1 MRDGKLRLLPDLVI
15 DHRGSVTVEFVWK
28 KFFGKGGEAVSAF
41 LKKVIRNRALLLMV
55 LPGTIWFLIFAYLP
69 MFGAI
74 LAFKDFRIS
83 RDGFFASVF
92 NSKWVSFKNFEYLF
106 TTNDA
111 YIITRNTILYN
122 VVMIIL
128 GLVVAVGFAILL
140 SELANKRMAKV
151 YQTGMFLPHFLSWVI
166 ISYFAF
172 TFLSMDKG
180 TLNQIITYFGG
191 DPVSWYS
198 ETKYWPF
205 IIVLVGIWKSV
216 GYNSVIYLA
225 AITGIDRSYYEA
237 AVIDGA
243 TKWKQIRYITIP
255 LLRPLMII
263 LTILAIGGIFRS
275 DFGLFYQLPKDA
287 GALYPVT
294 NVIDTFV
301 YRGLINMGDIG
312 MSTAAGLYQSIVGL
326 ILILCANYIVR
337 KIEKD
342 HAIF

>member
-1 MRDGKLRLLPDLVI
+1 MSGFI
-15 DHRGSVTVEFVWK
+15 
-28 KFFGKGGEAVSAF
+28 
-41 LKKVIRNRALLLMV
+41 KKVIRNRFMLLMI

-69 MFGAI
+69 MFGTV

-83 RDGFFASVF
+83 PDGFFASVL
-92 NSKWVSFKNFEYLF
+92 NSEWVGFKNFEYLF

-122 VVMIIL
+122 LAFIIL
-128 GLVVAVGFAILL
+128 GLVIAVGFAIML
-140 SELANKRMAKV
+140 SELVNKRTAKV

-172 TFLSMDKG
+172 TFLSVDKG

-191 DPVSWYS
+191 EPISWYS
-198 ETKYWPF
+198 EAKYWPF
-205 IIVLVGIWKSV
+205 ILVFVGIWKGV

-225 AITGIDRSYYEA
+225 AITGIDKSYYEA

-243 TKWKQIRYITIP
+243 SKWKQVRYITIP
-255 LLRPLMII
+255 LLKPLMII

-275 DFGLFYQLPKDA
+275 DFGLFYQLPKDS

-301 YRGLINMGDIG
+301 YRGLMNMGDIG
-312 MSTAAGLYQSIVGL
+312 MSTAAGLYQSFVGL
-326 ILILCANYIVR
+326 ILILVANYIVR

>member
-1 MRDGKLRLLPDLVI
+1 MSGFI
-15 DHRGSVTVEFVWK
+15 
-28 KFFGKGGEAVSAF
+28 
-41 LKKVIRNRALLLMV
+41 KKVIRNRFMLLMI

-69 MFGAI
+69 MFGTV

-83 RDGFFASVF
+83 PDGFFASVF
-92 NSKWVSFKNFEYLF
+92 NSEWVGFKNFEYLF

-122 VVMIIL
+122 LAFIIL
-128 GLVVAVGFAILL
+128 GLIIAVGFAIML
-140 SELANKRMAKV
+140 SELVNKRTAKV

-172 TFLSMDKG
+172 TFLSVDKG

-191 DPVSWYS
+191 EPISWYS
-198 ETKYWPF
+198 EAKYWPY
-205 IIVLVGIWKSV
+205 IIIFVGIWKGV

-225 AITGIDRSYYEA
+225 AITGIDKSYYEA

-243 TKWKQIRYITIP
+243 SKWKQVRYITIP
-255 LLRPLMII
+255 LLKPLMII

-275 DFGLFYQLPKDA
+275 DFGLFYQLPKDS

-312 MSTAAGLYQSIVGL
+312 MSTAAGLYQSFVGL
-326 ILILCANYIVR
+326 VLILVANYIVR

>member
-1 MRDGKLRLLPDLVI
+1 MNA
-15 DHRGSVTVEFVWK
+15 FWK
-28 KFFGKGGEAVSAF
+28 KLLRNKG
-41 LKKVIRNRALLLMV
+41 LLLLV
-55 LPGTIWFLIFAYLP
+55 LPGTVWFLIFAYLP
-69 MFGAI
+69 MFGSV
-74 LAFKDFRIS
+74 LAFKDFRIH
-83 RDGFFASVF
+83 RDGFFASVL
-92 NSKWVSFKNFEYLF
+92 NSKWMGFKNFEYLF

-122 VVMIIL
+122 LALIIL
-128 GLVVAVGFAILL
+128 GLVISVTFAIIL
-140 SELANKRMAKV
+140 SELVNKKMAKI

-172 TFLSMDKG
+172 TFLSTDKG
-180 TLNQIITYFGG
+180 TLNHIISYFGG
-191 DPVSWYS
+191 EPIMWYT
-198 ETKYWPF
+198 EQKYWPF
-205 IIVLVGIWKSV
+205 ILIFVGIWKGV

-225 AITGIDRSYYEA
+225 SITGIDKSYYEA

-255 LLRPLMII
+255 LLKPLMII

-275 DFGLFYQLPKDA
+275 DFGLFYQLPKDS

-312 MSTAAGLYQSIVGL
+312 MSTAAGLYQSMVGL
-326 ILILCANYIVR
+326 ILILITNYIVR

>member
-1 MRDGKLRLLPDLVI
+1 MSGFI
-15 DHRGSVTVEFVWK
+15 
-28 KFFGKGGEAVSAF
+28 
-41 LKKVIRNRALLLMV
+41 KKVIRNRFMLLMI

-69 MFGAI
+69 MFGTV

-83 RDGFFASVF
+83 PDGFFASVF
-92 NSKWVSFKNFEYLF
+92 NSEWVGFKNFEYLF

-122 VVMIIL
+122 LAFIIL
-128 GLVVAVGFAILL
+128 GLIIAVGFAIML
-140 SELANKRMAKV
+140 SELVNKRTAKV

-172 TFLSMDKG
+172 TFLSVDKG

-191 DPVSWYS
+191 DPISWYS
-198 ETKYWPF
+198 EAKYWPF
-205 IIVLVGIWKSV
+205 ILVFVGIWKGV

-225 AITGIDRSYYEA
+225 AITGIDKSYYEA

-243 TKWKQIRYITIP
+243 TKWKQVRYITIP
-255 LLRPLMII
+255 LLKPLMII

-275 DFGLFYQLPKDA
+275 DFGLFYQLPKDS

-312 MSTAAGLYQSIVGL
+312 MSTAAGLYQSLVGL
-326 ILILCANYIVR
+326 ILILVANYIVR

>member
-1 MRDGKLRLLPDLVI
+1 MNA
-15 DHRGSVTVEFVWK
+15 FWK
-28 KFFGKGGEAVSAF
+28 KLLRNKG
-41 LKKVIRNRALLLMV
+41 LLLLV
-55 LPGTIWFLIFAYLP
+55 LPGTVWFLIFAYLP
-69 MFGAI
+69 MFGSV
-74 LAFKDFRIS
+74 LAFKDFRIH
-83 RDGFFASVF
+83 RDGFFASVL
-92 NSKWVSFKNFEYLF
+92 NSKWMGFKNFEYLF

-122 VVMIIL
+122 LAMIIL
-128 GLVVAVGFAILL
+128 GLVISVTFAIIL
-140 SELANKRMAKV
+140 SELVNKKMAKI

-172 TFLSMDKG
+172 TFLSTDKG
-180 TLNQIITYFGG
+180 TLNHIISYFGG
-191 DPVSWYS
+191 EPIMWYT
-198 ETKYWPF
+198 EQKYWPF
-205 IIVLVGIWKSV
+205 ILIFVGIWKGV

-225 AITGIDRSYYEA
+225 SITGIDKSYYEA

-255 LLRPLMII
+255 LLKPLMII

-275 DFGLFYQLPKDA
+275 DFGLFYQLPKDS

-312 MSTAAGLYQSIVGL
+312 MSTAAGLYQSMVGL
-326 ILILCANYIVR
+326 ILILITNYIVR

>member
-1 MRDGKLRLLPDLVI
+1 MSGFI
-15 DHRGSVTVEFVWK
+15 
-28 KFFGKGGEAVSAF
+28 
-41 LKKVIRNRALLLMV
+41 KKVIRNRFMLLMI

-69 MFGAI
+69 MFGTV

-83 RDGFFASVF
+83 PDGFFASVF
-92 NSKWVSFKNFEYLF
+92 NSEWVGFKNFEYLF

-111 YIITRNTILYN
+111 YIITSHTILYN
-122 VVMIIL
+122 LAFIIQ
-128 GLVVAVGFAILL
+128 GLVFAVGFAIML
-140 SELANKRMAKV
+140 SELVNKRTAKV

-172 TFLSMDKG
+172 TFLSVDKG

-191 DPVSWYS
+191 EPISWYA
-198 ETKYWPF
+198 EAKYWPF
-205 IIVLVGIWKSV
+205 ILVFVGIWKGV

-225 AITGIDRSYYEA
+225 AITGIDKSYYEA

-243 TKWKQIRYITIP
+243 NKWKQTRYITIP
-255 LLRPLMII
+255 LLKPLMII

-275 DFGLFYQLPKDA
+275 DFGLFYQLPKDS

-312 MSTAAGLYQSIVGL
+312 MSTAAGLYQSLVGL
-326 ILILCANYIVR
+326 VLILVANYIVR
-337 KIEKD
+337 RIEKD

>member
-1 MRDGKLRLLPDLVI
+1 M
-15 DHRGSVTVEFVWK
+15 
-28 KFFGKGGEAVSAF
+28 AAF
-41 LKKVIRNRALLLMV
+41 LKKVIRNRALLIMI

-69 MFGAI
+69 MFGTV

-83 RDGFFASVF
+83 RDGFFASVI
-92 NSKWVSFKNFEYLF
+92 NSEWVGFKNFEYLF
-106 TTNDA
+106 STNDA

-122 VVMIIL
+122 LFFIFL
-128 GLVVAVGFAILL
+128 GLIIAVAFAIMLN
-140 SELANKRMAKV
+140 ELVNKKMAKV

-180 TLNQIITYFGG
+180 TLNHIITLFGG
-191 DPVSWYS
+191 DKISWYS
-198 ETKYWPF
+198 EPKYWPF
-205 IIVLVGIWKSV
+205 ILVLVGIWKGV
-216 GYNSVIYLA
+216 GYNSVVYLA
-225 AITGIDRSYYEA
+225 SLTGIDKSYYEA

-255 LLRPLMII
+255 LLKPLMII

-275 DFGLFYQLPKDA
+275 DFGLFYQLPKDS

-312 MSTAAGLYQSIVGL
+312 MSTAAGLYQSLVGL
-326 ILILCANYIVR
+326 VLILLANYIVR
-337 KIEKD
+337 KIERD

>member
-1 MRDGKLRLLPDLVI
+1 M
-15 DHRGSVTVEFVWK
+15 
-28 KFFGKGGEAVSAF
+28 SAF
-41 LKKVIRNRALLLMV
+41 IKKVVRNRFLLFMV

-69 MFGAI
+69 MFGTV

-83 RDGFFASVF
+83 PDGFFASVF
-92 NSKWVSFKNFEYLF
+92 NSEWVGFENFEYLF
-106 TTNDA
+106 STNDA

-122 VVMIIL
+122 LAFIFL
-128 GLVVAVGFAILL
+128 GLIVAVGFAIML
-140 SELANKRMAKV
+140 SELVNKRTAKV

-172 TFLSMDKG
+172 TFLSVDKG
-180 TLNQIITYFGG
+180 TLNQIIAFFGG
-191 DPVSWYS
+191 DPISWYS
-198 ETKYWPF
+198 EPKYWPY
-205 IIVLVGIWKSV
+205 IIVFVGIWKGV

-225 AITGIDRSYYEA
+225 AITGIDKTYYEA
-237 AVIDGA
+237 AIIDGA
-243 TKWKQIRYITIP
+243 SKWKQIRYITIP
-255 LLRPLMII
+255 LLKPIMII

-287 GALYPVT
+287 GALYSVT

-301 YRGLINMGDIG
+301 YRGLMNMGDIG
-312 MSTAAGLYQSIVGL
+312 MSTAAGLYQSVVGL
-326 ILILCANYIVR
+326 ILILVANYIVR

>member
-1 MRDGKLRLLPDLVI
+1 MAA
-15 DHRGSVTVEFVWK
+15 FWK
-28 KFFGKGGEAVSAF
+28 KV
-41 LKKVIRNRALLLMV
+41 VRNRALLLFV
-55 LPGTIWFLIFAYLP
+55 LPGTLWFLIFAYLP
-69 MFGAI
+69 MFGTI

-92 NSKWVSFKNFEYLF
+92 NSKWVGFKNFEYLF

-111 YIITRNTILYN
+111 FIITRNTILYN
-122 VVMIIL
+122 LALIFL
-128 GLVVAVGFAILL
+128 GLVISVGFAVML
-140 SELANKRMAKV
+140 SELVNKRMAKV

-180 TLNQIITYFGG
+180 TLNQIIAFFGG
-191 DPVSWYS
+191 ERINWYS
-198 ETKYWPF
+198 EPKYWPF
-205 IIVLVGIWKSV
+205 IIVFVGIWKSV

-225 AITGIDRSYYEA
+225 AITGIDKSYYEA

-255 LLRPLMII
+255 LLKPLMII

-275 DFGLFYQLPKDA
+275 DFGLFYQLPKDS

-312 MSTAAGLYQSIVGL
+312 MSTAAGLYQSLVGL
-326 ILILCANYIVR
+326 VLILVANAIVR

>member
-1 MRDGKLRLLPDLVI
+1 M
-15 DHRGSVTVEFVWK
+15 
-28 KFFGKGGEAVSAF
+28 SAF
-41 LKKVIRNRALLLMV
+41 LKKVVRNRALLIMI
-55 LPGTIWFLIFAYLP
+55 LPGTIWFLVFAYLP
-69 MFGAI
+69 MFGTV

-83 RDGFFASVF
+83 RDGFFASVM
-92 NSKWVSFKNFEYLF
+92 NSEWVGFKNFEYLF
-106 TTNDA
+106 STNDA

-122 VVMIIL
+122 LAFILL
-128 GLVVAVGFAILL
+128 GLVISVTFAILL
-140 SELANKRMAKV
+140 SELVNKKMAKV

-180 TLNQIITYFGG
+180 VLNQIITFFGG
-191 DPVSWYS
+191 EKISWYS
-198 ETKYWPF
+198 ESKYWPF
-205 IIVLVGIWKSV
+205 ILIFVGIWKGV

-225 AITGIDRSYYEA
+225 SITGIDKSYYEA

-255 LLRPLMII
+255 LLKPLMII

-275 DFGLFYQLPKDA
+275 DFGLFYQLPKDS

-301 YRGLINMGDIG
+301 YRGLMNMGDVG
-312 MSTAAGLYQSIVGL
+312 MSTAAGLYQSLVGLVL
-326 ILILCANYIVR
+326 ILIANYIVR
-337 KIEKD
+337 KLERD

>member
-1 MRDGKLRLLPDLVI
+1 M
-15 DHRGSVTVEFVWK
+15 SAFWK
-28 KFFGKGGEAVSAF
+28 KV
-41 LKKVIRNRALLLMV
+41 VRNRTLLLLV
-55 LPGTIWFLIFAYLP
+55 FPGTLWFLIFAYLP
-69 MFGAI
+69 MFGSV

-92 NSKWVSFKNFEYLF
+92 HSEWVGFKNFEYLF
-106 TTNDA
+106 TTSDA
-111 YIITRNTILYN
+111 YVITRNTILYN
-122 VVMIIL
+122 VAFIFL
-128 GLVVAVGFAILL
+128 GLVISVGFAILL
-140 SELANKRMAKV
+140 SELLNKRLAKI

-172 TFLSMDKG
+172 TFLSVDKG
-180 TLNQIITYFGG
+180 TLNQLLVHFGG
-191 DPVSWYS
+191 ERVSWYA
-198 ETKYWPF
+198 EPRFWPF
-205 IIVLVGIWKSV
+205 ILVFVGIWKGV

-225 AITGIDRSYYEA
+225 AITGIDKSYYEA

-243 TKWKQIRYITIP
+243 TKWKQIRYITVP
-255 LLRPLMII
+255 LLKPLMII

-301 YRGLINMGDIG
+301 YRSLINMGDIG
-312 MSTAAGLYQSIVGL
+312 MSTAAGLYQSLVGL
-326 ILILCANYIVR
+326 ILILTANAIVR
-337 KIEKD
+337 KIEKE

>member
-1 MRDGKLRLLPDLVI
+1 MSGFI
-15 DHRGSVTVEFVWK
+15 
-28 KFFGKGGEAVSAF
+28 
-41 LKKVIRNRALLLMV
+41 KKVVRNRFMLLMI
-55 LPGTIWFLIFAYLP
+55 LPGTIWFLVFAYLP
-69 MFGAI
+69 MFGTV

-83 RDGFFASVF
+83 PDGFFASVF
-92 NSKWVSFKNFEYLF
+92 NSEWVGFKNFEYLF

-122 VVMIIL
+122 LAFIIL
-128 GLVVAVGFAILL
+128 GLIIAVGFAIML
-140 SELANKRMAKV
+140 SELVNKRTAKV

-172 TFLSMDKG
+172 TFLSVDKG

-191 DPVSWYS
+191 EPISWYS
-198 ETKYWPF
+198 ESKYWPF
-205 IIVLVGIWKSV
+205 IIIFVGIWKGV

-225 AITGIDRSYYEA
+225 AITGIDKSYYEA

-243 TKWKQIRYITIP
+243 SKWKQARYITIP
-255 LLRPLMII
+255 LLKPLMII

-275 DFGLFYQLPKDA
+275 DFGLFYQLPKDS

-326 ILILCANYIVR
+326 VLILVANYIVR

>member
-1 MRDGKLRLLPDLVI
+1 M
-15 DHRGSVTVEFVWK
+15 
-28 KFFGKGGEAVSAF
+28 SAF
-41 LKKVIRNRALLLMV
+41 IKKVIRNRFMLLMI
-55 LPGTIWFLIFAYLP
+55 LPGTIWFLIFAYMP
-69 MFGAI
+69 MFGTI
-74 LAFKDFRIS
+74 LAFKDFRIHP
-83 RDGFFASVF
+83 DGFFASVF
-92 NSKWVSFKNFEYLF
+92 NSKWVGLKNFEYLF

-122 VVMIIL
+122 LGFIIL
-128 GLVVAVGFAILL
+128 GLITAVGFAIMLN
-140 SELANKRMAKV
+140 ELVNKRMAKV

-172 TFLSMDKG
+172 TFLSVDKG
-180 TLNQIITYFGG
+180 TLNHIITFFGG
-191 DPVSWYS
+191 DPISWYS
-198 ETKYWPF
+198 EVKYWPL
-205 IIVLVGIWKSV
+205 IIIFVGIWKGV

-225 AITGIDRSYYEA
+225 AITGIDKSYYEA

-243 TKWKQIRYITIP
+243 TKWKQARYITIP
-255 LLRPLMII
+255 LLKPLMII

-275 DFGLFYQLPKDA
+275 DFGLFYQLPKDS

-312 MSTAAGLYQSIVGL
+312 MSTAAGLYQSLVGL
-326 ILILCANYIVR
+326 VLILVANYIVR

>member
-1 MRDGKLRLLPDLVI
+1 MSGFI
-15 DHRGSVTVEFVWK
+15 
-28 KFFGKGGEAVSAF
+28 
-41 LKKVIRNRALLLMV
+41 KKVIRNRFMLLMI

-69 MFGAI
+69 MFGTV

-83 RDGFFASVF
+83 PDGFFASVF
-92 NSKWVSFKNFEYLF
+92 NSEWVGFKNFEYLF

-122 VVMIIL
+122 LAFIIL
-128 GLVVAVGFAILL
+128 GLVIAVGFAIML
-140 SELANKRMAKV
+140 SELVNKRTAKV

-172 TFLSMDKG
+172 TFLSVDKG

-191 DPVSWYS
+191 EPISWYS
-198 ETKYWPF
+198 EAKYWPYILVF
-205 IIVLVGIWKSV
+205 VGIWKGV

-225 AITGIDRSYYEA
+225 AITGIDKSYYEA

-243 TKWKQIRYITIP
+243 SKWKQVRYITIP
-255 LLRPLMII
+255 LLKPLMII

-275 DFGLFYQLPKDA
+275 DFGLFYQLPKDS

-312 MSTAAGLYQSIVGL
+312 MSTAAGLYQSLVGL
-326 ILILCANYIVR
+326 ILILVANYIVR